1 MVKNM
6 IKKITSHKIEF
17 ITLLF
22 ILIFSFSICIFS
34 NLYSSKSTEKFAII
48 EQNGTQIHKI
58 NLSDVKNPYDIEIN
72 DEFHVIIRVEPN
84 KIYFKESTCPDKLCK
99 KMGKISSP
107 GQTAICLPAKISI
120 RIVGQENEFDAIS
133 S

>member
-6 IKKITSHKIEF
+6 IRKIATHKIEF
-17 ITLLF
+17 ITLFL
-22 ILIFSFSICIFS
+22 ILIFSLSIYIFFH
-34 NLYSSKSTEKFAII
+34 YKSGENFAII

-58 NLSDVKNPYDIEIN
+58 NLSNVKNPYDIEIN

-99 KMGKISSP
+99 KMGKISFP

>member
-1 MVKNM
+1 M
-6 IKKITSHKIEF
+6 IRKIATHKIEF
-17 ITLLF
+17 ITLFL
-22 ILIFSFSICIFS
+22 ILIFSLSIYIFFH
-34 NLYSSKSTEKFAII
+34 YKSGENFAII

-58 NLSDVKNPYDIEIN
+58 NLSNVKNPYDIEIN

-99 KMGKISSP
+99 KMGKISFP

>member
-6 IKKITSHKIEF
+6 IRKIATHKIEF
-17 ITLLF
+17 ITLFL
-22 ILIFSFSICIFS
+22 ILIFSLSIYIFFH
-34 NLYSSKSTEKFAII
+34 YKSGENFAII
-48 EQNGTQIHKI
+48 EQNGSQIYKI
-58 NLSDVKNPYDIEIN
+58 NLSNVKNPYDIEIN

-99 KMGKISSP
+99 KMGKISFP

-120 RIVGQENEFDAIS
+120 RILGSQSEFDAIS
-133 S
+133 T